1 MKSGNF
7 VSNATKISLSWH
19 FFNKAGN
26 IVLSLAAL
34 RGLQR

>member
-7 VSNATKISLSWH
+7 VSNATKNSLSWH
-19 FFNKAGN
+19 FLHKAGN